1 MLKYPFVS
9 IKPQKLI
16 FTLVKFTG
24 GNLFDQG
31 LNIVK
36 TILLINSHPLR
47 YHRPPHLSAE
57 LNSSFFLRKCYPTLP

>member
-31 LNIVK
+31 LNIDK
-36 TILLINSHPLR
+36 TILLINSHPL
-47 YHRPPHLSAE
+47 RPPHLSAE
-57 LNSSFFLRKCYPTLP
+57 LNSSFF

>member
-1 MLKYPFVS
+1 MLKYHFVS

-36 TILLINSHPLR
+36 TILLINLHPLR
-47 YHRPPHLSAE
+47 YHRPPQ
-57 LNSSFFLRKCYPTLP
+57 LNSSFF